1 MTPVPPSRF
10 LPGALPRNIAHRGL
24 ALDGAENTLRAFA
37 AAISVGADML
47 ETDTWASSDGTAF
60 AVHDPDLRRVA
71 GSAIRVDGTTARDLA
86 EVRVA
91 GEPLPRLEDVL
102 GSFPEVPVNID
113 VKDRR
118 AVEPAA
124 EAIARTAAA
133 QRVCLTSF
141 DGRTAALAVRAVA
154 RRTGVMPV
162 RSPSTGALA
171 ALLALLATGAS
182 PRLTT
187 PLLRPYGAVQVPR
200 RHRGIPVLTPRLIS
214 AAHHA
219 GCEVHVWTIDRP
231 EEMREVLA
239 QGVDGI
245 VTNRSD
251 LLAEVLAR

>member
-1 MTPVPPSRF
+1 MSPATQSRF
-10 LPGALPRNIAHRGL
+10 LPGPLPRIIAHRGL

-37 AAISVGADML
+37 DALAVGADML

-71 GSAIRVDGTTARDLA
+71 GSDLRVDATSARVLSG
-86 EVRVA
+86 VRVA
-91 GEPLPRLEDVL
+91 GEPLARLEDVL
-102 GSFPEVPVNID
+102 GDFPDVPVNID

-124 EAIARTAAA
+124 DAIARTSSAH
-133 QRVCLTSF
+133 RVCLTSF
-141 DGRTAALAVRAVA
+141 DGRTAAAAARAVTH
-154 RRTGVMPV
+154 RTGFTPV
-162 RSPSTGALA
+162 RSPSTGVLA

-231 EEMREVLA
+231 QEMREVLA

-251 LLAEVLAR
+251 LLVEVLAR